1 MSLIP
6 LPGPS
11 PIGEPLHV
19 PFRNFMLTPPIGPNF
34 NSRDIVMGPVASVPK
49 PSIPSNENAKSE
61 VTTATT
67 EERLATLESEVA
79 ALKVQ
84 LDDAGILRAHPAKD
98 AAPALRQE

>member
-19 PFRNFMLTPPIGPNF
+19 PIEIR
-34 NSRDIVMGPVASVPK
+34 PVASVPK